1 MICPKCNAPVADNA
15 DKCFNCGEVFVDT
28 SNDENTQVIQD
39 KNNDTPIAGPNMD
52 ILSMSDEI
60 LNDVRETDSEKPNSF
75 SVPIAK
81 LSTLGTGVSSLV
93 PVIAEVTQTVN
104 TTGLYQLANQSVGD
118 TLKPAKDGN
127 FWGAFYKADG
137 GSKFAKLKQA
147 DPTTVTN
154 EVVMKANPATMMMAV
169 ALYSIENELGNIAD
183 MEKQILSFLEIEKES
198 EIEADVVTLTEM
210 INKYKHN
217 WDNERY
223 IASNHKMVCDIQ
235 RTARKNMIAYQKQVA
250 EELKSNPFLVMST
263 MVESTLKELVKK
275 FKYYR
280 LSLFIFSLAS
290 LNEIMLSGNFKEENI
305 KASIEE
311 INKNAE
317 IYKNLF
323 SDCSKYLEKLSNDS
337 VKTNLLKGAG
347 VASNAVGK
355 LMGVIPLVKD
365 TKADKALIEM
375 GESMSGDAKE
385 ISKEIVQSFE
395 EVRESGEKGIVNKL
409 VDMNRIYN
417 HTKEICFDKDNLYL
431 LVA

>member
-1 MICPKCNAPVADNA
+1 M
-15 DKCFNCGEVFVDT
+15 
-28 SNDENTQVIQD
+28 
-39 KNNDTPIAGPNMD
+39 
-52 ILSMSDEI
+52 
-60 LNDVRETDSEKPNSF
+60 
-75 SVPIAK
+75 
-81 LSTLGTGVSSLV
+81 
-93 PVIAEVTQTVN
+93 
-104 TTGLYQLANQSVGD
+104 YQLANQSVGD

-305 KASIEE
+305 KASIDE